1 MRYEKYFLEKMPYI
15 IFIVYRYSVL
25 LSANMKNA
33 ILVFY
38 WYWPTRKLSLSGFI
52 SIGRYEKKLIGRTL
66 LRRDQ
71 RTSSMLSEKLK
82 GHGRSQLE
90 RILDTVY
97 LIDWSHDIHI
107 PQIFQNFKV
116 SGGIYVA
123 FKGNNRT
130 REI

>member
-1 MRYEKYFLEKMPYI
+1 MKKLISVF
-15 IFIVYRYSVL
+15 YRYRP
-25 LSANMKNA
+25 
-33 ILVFY
+33 I
-38 WYWPTRKLSLSGFI
+38 RKFHLSGFI
-52 SIGRYEKKLIGRTL
+52 SIGRYEKKLIARTL
-66 LRRDQ
+66 PRRDQ
-71 RTSSMLSEKLK
+71 RTSSMLSEKSK

-97 LIDWSHDIHI
+97 LIDRSHDIHI

>member
-1 MRYEKYFLEKMPYI
+1 MKKLISVF
-15 IFIVYRYSVL
+15 YRYWL
-25 LSANMKNA
+25 
-33 ILVFY
+33 I
-38 WYWPTRKLSLSGFI
+38 RKLSVSGFI

-97 LIDWSHDIHI
+97 LIDRSHDIHI